1 MICPK
6 CGDKYE
12 DDMPRCLWCDALN
25 PNFGQ
30 VDVQTECSEQFTPE
44 LQECQLETVLK
55 QSQDDINGFTFL
67 DKNDELDLAKN
78 PDGCIEYKIARPS
91 LVECILVMFFSIV
104 ALLFIIV
111 EVLFVVGI
119 ESLWPIWLLSS
130 FVLTCAIYICSKTV
144 FAVEWFKGK
153 FILKT
158 FFGPKEFLFNKSFT
172 CCCDESGRGGFSVFL
187 KKGKQTFVLRENA
200 FPDVVKMLCQ
210 INGCSTDKT
219 IKAKGAEYI
228 TYKPLGRR
236 CSMLTVLWQGI
247 IGLLLTVVC
256 LFNGIN
262 GNVDSDWFCC
272 LCLAILFW
280 VEAYRNSK
288 QIFEIRWFK
297 DKFIFCT
304 RYGEK
309 TFSFDK
315 SELQKMKRNDKGFRR
330 FVFEKNGISF
340 VVDEHDFPQ
349 VVEMMGKLY
358 D

>member
-12 DDMPRCLWCDALN
+12 DDMPRCLWCDAPN
-25 PNFGQ
+25 PNYGQ
-30 VDVQTECSEQFTPE
+30 VDVRTECSEQSSPE
-44 LQECQLETVLK
+44 MQDSQLEAVLK
-55 QSQDDINGFTFL
+55 QRQEDINGFTFL

-78 PDGCIEYKIARPS
+78 PDGYIEYKIARPS

-104 ALLFIIV
+104 ALLFITV

-144 FAVEWFKGK
+144 FAVEWFKDK

-158 FFGPKEFLFNKSFT
+158 FYGPKEFLFNESFS
-172 CCCDESGRGGFSVFL
+172 CCCEESGKGDFGVFL
-187 KKGKQTFVLRENA
+187 KKGKQTFVLRERA
-200 FPDVVKMLCQ
+200 FPDVVKMLCR
-210 INGCSTDKT
+210 IYGCSADKI
-219 IKAKGAEYI
+219 IKSKGAEYI

-236 CSMLTVLWQGI
+236 CSMFTVLMQGI
-247 IGLLLTVVC
+247 IGLLLAVVC

-262 GNVDSDWFCC
+262 GNVDSDWYCC
-272 LCLAILFW
+272 LCLAIFFG
-280 VEAYRNSK
+280 VDAYRNSK

-297 DKFIFCT
+297 DKFVFCT

-309 TFSFDK
+309 SFSFDK
-315 SELQKMKRNDKGFRR
+315 SELQKMKSNDNGFRR
-330 FVFEKNGISF
+330 FVFKKNGISF

-358 D
+358 G